1 MILLQINQLSKYYG
15 AELILS
21 NMKLEVQ
28 NKDRIALVGRN
39 GAGKSTLLK
48 IIAGQLSH
56 DGGEIIKPK
65 GVTIG
70 YMAQDTGLESE
81 LSIWNEMLTVFK
93 DLIEQEKELRRLEA
107 EMAKP
112 DTFEDEIL
120 YQKVL
125 NEYDTLQVA
134 FKEKGAINMKQISV
148 PYYMVFSLVTLT
160 IPLSFPR

>member
-81 LSIWNEMLTVFK
+81 LSIWNEMQTVFK

-112 DTFEDEIL
+112 DTFDNEIL

>member
-81 LSIWNEMLTVFK
+81 LSIWDEMLTVFK

-107 EMAKP
+107 EMARP
-112 DTFEDEIL
+112 DIF
-120 YQKVL
+120 
-125 NEYDTLQVA
+125 
-134 FKEKGAINMKQISV
+134 
-148 PYYMVFSLVTLT
+148 
-160 IPLSFPR
+160 

>member
-1 MILLQINQLSKYYG
+1 MILLQVNQISKYYG

-28 NKDRIALVGRN
+28 HKDRIALVGRN

-65 GVTIG
+65 DVTIG

-81 LSIWNEMLTVFK
+81 LSIWDEMLTVFH
-93 DLIEQEKELRRLEA
+93 DLIHQEQAIRKLEEK
-107 EMAKP
+107 MANPNISPMKP
-112 DTFEDEIL
+112 FIKKYSMNTMPC
-120 YQKVL
+120 K
-125 NEYDTLQVA
+125 
-134 FKEKGAINMKQISV
+134 
-148 PYYMVFSLVTLT
+148 
-160 IPLSFPR
+160 